1 MRPYAR
7 ADIVVAMTRHS
18 LGSDGPGDHAD
29 RGADIGAGCGL
40 LVLELALLVVI
51 FGAWLLTGV
60 SLDPAEQGGTAPLS
74 GYLPWAGGVGLL
86 AFVATVIAARAKAV
100 ITVIGQGFMA
110 VLVAVVI
117 AGGWR
122 RSVMRTD
129 STRPP
134 RSDRTRSWA
143 AAAGATAGSA
153 PGPAAERAGARASG
167 GPRGQPPASRDAPSG
182 VRLWSTEEPVRTV
195 VTRPAPRRTPAC

>member
-117 AGGWR
+117 AGGMAAQR
-122 RSVMRTD
+122 HEDRLDPPATE
-129 STRPP
+129 RPDTVVGC
-134 RSDRTRSWA
+134 R
-143 AAAGATAGSA
+143 
-153 PGPAAERAGARASG
+153 SG
-167 GPRGQPPASRDAPSG
+167 GDSRECARSG
-182 VRLWSTEEPVRTV
+182 G
-195 VTRPAPRRTPAC
+195 